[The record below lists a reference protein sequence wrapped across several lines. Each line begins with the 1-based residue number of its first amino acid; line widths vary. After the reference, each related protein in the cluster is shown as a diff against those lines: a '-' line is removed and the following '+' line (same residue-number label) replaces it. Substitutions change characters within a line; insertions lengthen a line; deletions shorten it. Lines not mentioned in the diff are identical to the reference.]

1 MISSMIMGLQREE
14 DEEEV
19 NMMLNVHRT
28 VRLIRDGMQEKVSFT
43 ILYVSRVQARSRG
56 GR

>member
-56 GR
+56 GM

>member
-1 MISSMIMGLQREE
+1 MISNMIMGLQREE
-14 DEEEV
+14 EV
-19 NMMLNVHRT
+19 NMVLNVHRT
-28 VRLIRDGMQEKVSFT
+28 VRLIRDRMQEKVSFT